1 MSKIGRKPVPVPPGV
16 KADVKGRVVSV
27 KGNLG
32 SMDCEVPDPLTVE
45 IEEGA
50 ILVGAP
56 SDAKEHR
63 AIHGLARSLIANAV
77 KGVSEGFEKALE
89 IVGVGYNAKAEGRK
103 LTLRIGFCHPVVV
116 PIPEGVEAETPDPT
130 KIVLK
135 GCDKQLVGETAARIR
150 KIRPPEPY
158 KGKGI
163 RYVGEHVRRKA
174 GKTFVAVG

>member
-1 MSKIGRKPVPVPPGV
+1 MPAGV
-16 KADVKGRVVSV
+16 TVSIKGSLVSV

-32 SMDCEVPDPLTVE
+32 SLDYDVPEPLTVE
-45 IEEGA
+45 MKDA
-50 ILVGAP
+50 QVVVAAP

-77 KGVSEGFEKALE
+77 KGVREGFEKQLE

-103 LTLRIGFCHPVVV
+103 ITLRIGFCHPVVV
-116 PIPEGVEAETPDPT
+116 SIPEGVEVETPEPT

-135 GCDKQLVGETAARIR
+135 GCDKQVVGETAAKIR

-174 GKTFVAVG
+174 GKSFVAVG